1 MNKGEKMDC
10 AEYYIGDLSWV
21 IDYELREEIL
31 RISGYKSG
39 IFSLTGNFNG
49 KNLIDKKVAV
59 KFGEIVDFSDN
70 FGFTYN
76 INSEIFGVLESD
88 LIDENLLD
96 ERILK
101 IKDGFLYNKFSAEKL
116 AKIVK
121 LNTDLKIKIE
131 PNFMQIGE
139 ICVKF

>member
-1 MNKGEKMDC
+1 MDC

-76 INSEIFGVLESD
+76 IIAKFLVCWS
-88 LIDENLLD
+88 LI
-96 ERILK
+96 
-101 IKDGFLYNKFSAEKL
+101 
-116 AKIVK
+116 
-121 LNTDLKIKIE
+121 
-131 PNFMQIGE
+131 
-139 ICVKF
+139 